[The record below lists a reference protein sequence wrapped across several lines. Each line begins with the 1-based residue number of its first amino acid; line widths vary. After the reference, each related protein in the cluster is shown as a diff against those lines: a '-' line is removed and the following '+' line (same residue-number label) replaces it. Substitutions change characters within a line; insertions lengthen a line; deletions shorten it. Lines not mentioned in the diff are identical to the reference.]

1 MRAADAERRILRRW
15 TIAAFALVV
24 VATLAVAT
32 TYTALFAAKDIELRG
47 SHRIPRAEVLSL
59 ARVNDRS
66 NVFHLDA
73 SAVERR
79 LERDPRIL
87 EAYVTTSLPDSVM
100 IEIVQRMPVAVV
112 GTPEALVGADGV
124 VIGPA
129 GDTVDLPAL
138 ISPEGGP
145 VAAGALATAAATA
158 GALDPSLRRAVD
170 AVVVTP
176 DGGLELRLAAGFS
189 ASFGDAS
196 DLDAKA
202 ASLDALLAWVHERGV
217 TVVSADL
224 TVPGSPTAQLKA
236 GSTAVPIP

>member
-1 MRAADAERRILRRW
+1 MRAAEAERRILRRW
-15 TIAAFALVV
+15 TIAALAAVL
-24 VATLAVAT
+24 VATSAVAA
-32 TYTALFAAKDIELRG
+32 TYTSLFAAKTIELRG

-73 SAVERR
+73 SVVERR

-87 EAYVTTSLPDSVM
+87 EADVTTSLPDRLV

-112 GTPEALVGADGV
+112 GIPEALVGADGV

-129 GDTVDLPAL
+129 GDTADLPAL
-138 ISPEGGP
+138 
-145 VAAGALATAAATA
+145 VAPAGALATAAATA
-158 GALDPSLRRAVD
+158 GALDPALRRAVD

-176 DGGLELRLAAGFS
+176 DGGLEVRMAAGFS
-189 ASFGDAS
+189 ASFGDTS
-196 DLDAKA
+196 DLAAKA
-202 ASLDALLAWVHERGV
+202 ASLGALLAWVQERGV

-224 TVPGSPTAQLKA
+224 AVPGSPTAQLKA